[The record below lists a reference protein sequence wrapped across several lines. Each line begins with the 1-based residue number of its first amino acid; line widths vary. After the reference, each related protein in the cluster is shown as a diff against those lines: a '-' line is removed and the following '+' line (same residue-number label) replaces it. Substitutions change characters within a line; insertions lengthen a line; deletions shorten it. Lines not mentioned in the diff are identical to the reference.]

1 MSIPEAAPKSE
12 QSASKPIQNACT
24 TLQYRTMSEQELVKL
39 CLTEVFLKNGY
50 GDLHSLVQRDY
61 ENVSQAIEA
70 KTGILISISTL
81 KRLLKGDFA
90 RLPQV
95 ATLNAISRYLDYQHW
110 QDYRS
115 TVNSKNTIAATHSP
129 QRKLMFK
136 RSLPKT
142 LLYSSILSLLLVL
155 FITSRSSLK
164 DTGNTFEEAQFSVKK
179 VTATDIPNSVVFSY
193 NVDDIEADS
202 FFIQQSWDESRRVR
216 VYKKQYTLTDIY
228 FEPGYHTAKLMA
240 NNVIIKTLDVS
251 IPTED
256 WFFYA
261 KRRFPRGTANYIRT
275 ERYIQDGKLG
285 LEAQDLTKYKIN
297 SRAENNYI
305 YTYFPPKWPV
315 PSDNYIFRTRVRVQ
329 ELKKNPCPYLMLEVF
344 CQKNF
349 MYFISMPRGC
359 TSESKLQFGDLILD
373 GKTTDL
379 SALGANV
386 TEWIE
391 VKIKVRNRVVT
402 IYYGDK
408 KVYTCSYSKSAGK
421 ITGIGFISNGLCE
434 VDQVELKGL
443 DGKIFYQND
452 FEQIQ

>member
-1 MSIPEAAPKSE
+1 M
-12 QSASKPIQNACT
+12 
-24 TLQYRTMSEQELVKL
+24 

-61 ENVSQAIEA
+61 ENISQTIEA

-95 ATLNAISRYLDYQHW
+95 ATLNAISRYLGYPHW
-110 QDYRS
+110 QDYRAEVK
-115 TVNSKNTIAATHSP
+115 TKMPFVDAHTP
-129 QRKLMFK
+129 RRKFIF
-136 RSLPKT
+136 RRRLPKT
-142 LLYSSILSLLLVL
+142 LIYSSILSLLLVL

-164 DTGNTFEEAQFSVKK
+164 DTSTSFEEALFSVKK
-179 VTATDIPNSVVFSY
+179 VTANDIPNTVVFSY
-193 NVDDIEADS
+193 NVDGIDADS

-216 VYKKQYTLTDIY
+216 IYKKQYTLTDIY
-228 FEPGYHTAKLMA
+228 YEPGYHTAKLMA
-240 NNVIIKTLDVS
+240 NNVVIKTLGVS
-251 IPTED
+251 IPTAD

-261 KRRFPRGTANYIRT
+261 KQRFPRDTANYIRT
-275 ERYIQDGKLG
+275 EQYIQGGKLG
-285 LEAQDLTKYKIN
+285 LTAEGLALHKIN
-297 SRAENNYI
+297 SEIENNYV
-305 YTYFPPKWPV
+305 YTYFPSRWPV
-315 PSDNYIFRTRVRVQ
+315 HSDNYVFKTRVRVQ

-344 CQKNF
+344 CQQNF

-379 SALGANV
+379 SALGAKV

-391 VKIKVRNRVVT
+391 VKIEVRNRLVA

-408 KVYTCSYSKSAGK
+408 KVYTCRYSKSAGK
-421 ITGIGFISNGLCE
+421 ITGIGFISNALCKI
-434 VDQVELKGL
+434 DQVELKGL
-443 DGKIFYQND
+443 NGAFFYQND

>member
-1 MSIPEAAPKSE
+1 M
-12 QSASKPIQNACT
+12 SKPIQNACT
-24 TLQYRTMSEQELVKL
+24 TLQYRTMSEQELVKT
-39 CLTEVFLKNGY
+39 CLNEIFLRNGY
-50 GDLHSLVQRDY
+50 AGPHSLVQRDY

-95 ATLNAISRYLDYQHW
+95 ATLNAISRYLGYQHW

-115 TVNSKNTIAATHSP
+115 TVNSKTPIAATHSP
-129 QRKLMFK
+129 QRKFMFK

-164 DTGNTFEEAQFSVKK
+164 DTGTSFEEAQFSVKK
-179 VTATDIPNSVVFSY
+179 VTANDIPNSVVFSY
-193 NVDDIEADS
+193 NVDRIDADS
-202 FFIQQSWDESRRVR
+202 FFIQQSWDASRRVR

-275 ERYIQDGKLG
+275 EQYMQNGKLG
-285 LEAQDLTKYKIN
+285 LEAQDLTEYKIN

-305 YTYFPPKWPV
+305 YTYFPPRWPV
-315 PSDNYIFRTRVRVQ
+315 HSDNYVFKTRVRVQ
-329 ELKKNPCPYLMLEVF
+329 ELKKNPCPYFMLEVF

-349 MYFISMPRGC
+349 MYFISMPKGC

-452 FEQIQ
+452 FEQVQ

>member
-1 MSIPEAAPKSE
+1 LPIPEAVPKSG
-12 QSASKPIQNACT
+12 QSASKPIQNAYII
-24 TLQYRTMSEQELVKL
+24 LQHLNMSEQELVKM
-39 CLTEVFLKNGY
+39 CLTEVFLRNGY
-50 GDLHSLVQRDY
+50 AEPHSLVQRDY

-95 ATLNAISRYLDYQHW
+95 ATLNAISRYLGYQHW

-115 TVNSKNTIAATHSP
+115 ATKSKIPIAATHSP
-129 QRKLMFK
+129 RRKFMFQ

-164 DTGNTFEEAQFSVKK
+164 DAGAGMEKAQFSVKK
-179 VTATDIPNSVVFSY
+179 VTANDIPNTVIFSY
-193 NVDDIEADS
+193 DVADIEADS
-202 FFIQQSWDESRRVR
+202 FFIQQSWDKNRRVR
-216 VYKKQYTLTDIY
+216 VYKKQHTLTDIY
-228 FEPGYHTAKLMA
+228 YEPGYHTAKLIA
-240 NNVIIKTLDVS
+240 NDVVIKTTGVS
-251 IPTED
+251 IPTKD

-261 KRRFPRGTANYIRT
+261 KRRFPHGTPSYI
-275 ERYIQDGKLG
+275 YPKQPIQDGELG
-285 LEAQDLTKYKIN
+285 LQASDLGQHDLN
-297 SRAENNYI
+297 LGVENNYV
-305 YTYFPPKWPV
+305 YTYFPSRWPV
-315 PSDNYIFRTRVRVQ
+315 HSDNCIFKTRVRVQ

-344 CQKNF
+344 CQQNF

-379 SALGANV
+379 SALGADV
-386 TEWIE
+386 TTWME
-391 VKIKVRNRVVT
+391 VKIEVRNRLVT

-408 KVYTCSYSKSAGK
+408 KVYTGRYSKSAGK
-421 ITGIGFISNGLCE
+421 ITGIGFISNGLCKI
-434 VDQVELKGL
+434 DQVELKGL
-443 DGKIFYQND
+443 NGAVFYQNNFD
-452 FEQIQ
+452 QIQ

>member
-1 MSIPEAAPKSE
+1 MG
-12 QSASKPIQNACT
+12 
-24 TLQYRTMSEQELVKL
+24 
-39 CLTEVFLKNGY
+39 LTEVFLRNGY
-50 GDLHSLVQRDY
+50 TAPHSLAQRDY

-115 TVNSKNTIAATHSP
+115 TVNSKIPIADTRSP
-129 QRKLMFK
+129 QRKFMFQ

-142 LLYSSILSLLLVL
+142 LLFPSILSLLLVL

-164 DTGNTFEEAQFSVKK
+164 DAGAGLEQAQFSVKK
-179 VTATDIPNSVVFSY
+179 VTANDIPNTVVFSY

-202 FFIQQSWDESRRVR
+202 FFIQQSWDKNRRVR
-216 VYKKQYTLTDIY
+216 VYQKQHTLTDIY
-228 FEPGYHTAKLMA
+228 YEPGFHTAKLIA
-240 NNVIIKTLDVS
+240 NDVVIKTLGVS
-251 IPTED
+251 IPTRD

-261 KRRFPRGTANYIRT
+261 KKRFPHGIPSYIHPKQP
-275 ERYIQDGKLG
+275 IQNGELG
-285 LEAQDLTKYKIN
+285 LQAADLGQHGLKVEE
-297 SRAENNYI
+297 ENNYVH
-305 YTYFPPKWPV
+305 TYFPSRWTV
-315 PSDNYIFRTRVRVQ
+315 HSDNCIFKTRVRVQ

-344 CQKNF
+344 CQQNF
-349 MYFISMPRGC
+349 MYFITMPKGC

-379 SALGANV
+379 SALGADV

-391 VKIKVRNRVVT
+391 VKIEVRNRHVA
-402 IYYGDK
+402 IFYGDK
-408 KVYTCSYSKSAGK
+408 KVYSCSYSKSAGK
-421 ITGIGFISNGLCE
+421 ITGIGFISNGLCKI
-434 VDQVELKGL
+434 DQVELKGL
-443 DGKIFYQND
+443 NGALFYRND

>member
-1 MSIPEAAPKSE
+1 MSIPEAAPKSG
-12 QSASKPIQNACT
+12 QSASKPVQNACT

-50 GDLHSLVQRDY
+50 GDLHSLAQRDY

-95 ATLNAISRYLDYQHW
+95 ATLNAISRYLGCHNW
-110 QDYRS
+110 QDYRAETKAKTPFGDTS
-115 TVNSKNTIAATHSP
+115 SS
-129 QRKLMFK
+129 QRQFMFP
-136 RSLPKT
+136 RRLPKI
-142 LLYSSILSLLLVL
+142 LLYSSILSLLVVL

-164 DTGNTFEEAQFSVKK
+164 DTGTSFEEAQFSVKK
-179 VTATDIPNSVVFSY
+179 VTANDIPNSVVFSY
-193 NVDDIEADS
+193 NVDGINADS
-202 FFIQQSWDESRRVR
+202 FFIQQSWDKNRRVR
-216 VYKKQYTLTDIY
+216 VYKKQHTLTDIY
-228 FEPGYHTAKLMA
+228 YEPGYHTAKLIA
-240 NNVIIKTLDVS
+240 NDVVIKTLGVS
-251 IPTED
+251 IPTKD

-261 KRRFPRGTANYIRT
+261 KRRFPHGIPSYIHP
-275 ERYIQDGKLG
+275 EQSIQGGELG
-285 LEAQDLTKYKIN
+285 LQASDLGQNELNIGV
-297 SRAENNYI
+297 ENNYV
-305 YTYFPPKWPV
+305 YTYFPPQWPV
-315 PSDNYIFRTRVRVQ
+315 HSDNCVFKTRVRVQ

-344 CQKNF
+344 CQQNF
-349 MYFISMPRGC
+349 MYFISMPKGC
-359 TSESKLQFGDLILD
+359 TSESKLQFSDLILD

-386 TEWIE
+386 TEWME
-391 VKIKVRNRVVT
+391 VKIEVRNRLVT
-402 IYYGDK
+402 INYGDK
-408 KVYTCSYSKSAGK
+408 KVYTGRYSKSAGK

-452 FEQIQ
+452 FEQVQ

>member
-1 MSIPEAAPKSE
+1 MPIPETAPKSE

-24 TLQYRTMSEQELVKL
+24 TLQYRTMSEQELVKT
-39 CLTEVFLKNGY
+39 CLNEIFLRNGY
-50 GDLHSLVQRDY
+50 AKPHSLVQRDY

-95 ATLNAISRYLDYQHW
+95 ATLNAISRYLGYQHW

-115 TVNSKNTIAATHSP
+115 TVNSKTPIAATHSP
-129 QRKLMFK
+129 QRKFMFK

-164 DTGNTFEEAQFSVKK
+164 DTGTSFEEAQFSVKK
-179 VTATDIPNSVVFSY
+179 VTANDIPNSVVFSY
-193 NVDDIEADS
+193 NVDRIDADS
-202 FFIQQSWDESRRVR
+202 FFIQQSWDASRRVR

-228 FEPGYHTAKLMA
+228 YEPGYHTAKLMA

-261 KRRFPRGTANYIRT
+261 KRRFPHGIPSYI
-275 ERYIQDGKLG
+275 YPKQPIQDGELG
-285 LEAQDLTKYKIN
+285 LQASDLGQHGLN
-297 SRAENNYI
+297 VVEDNNYV
-305 YTYFPPKWPV
+305 YTYFPSRWPV
-315 PSDNYIFRTRVRVQ
+315 HSDNYVFKTRVRVQ

-344 CQKNF
+344 CQQNF

-379 SALGANV
+379 SALGADV
-386 TEWIE
+386 TTWME
-391 VKIKVRNRVVT
+391 VKIEVRNRLVT

-408 KVYTCSYSKSAGK
+408 KVYTGRYSKSAGK
-421 ITGIGFISNGLCE
+421 ITGIGFISNGLCKI
-434 VDQVELKGL
+434 DQVELKGL
-443 DGKIFYQND
+443 NGAVFHQNNFD
-452 FEQIQ
+452 QIQ

>member
-1 MSIPEAAPKSE
+1 MSIPEEAPKSE
-12 QSASKPIQNACT
+12 QSASKPIQNACIR
-24 TLQYRTMSEQELVKL
+24 LQHRIMNEQDLVKM
-39 CLTEVFLKNGY
+39 CLTEVFSKNGY
-50 GDLHSLVQRDY
+50 ADSHSLVQRDY
-61 ENVSQAIEA
+61 ENVSQAIEI
-70 KTGILISISTL
+70 KTGTLISISTL

-95 ATLNAISRYLDYQHW
+95 ATLNAISRYLGYQHW
-110 QDYRS
+110 QEYRAE
-115 TVNSKNTIAATHSP
+115 VRAKMPILAASP
-129 QRKLMFK
+129 PRRRFVFQR
-136 RSLPKT
+136 RLPKT

-164 DTGNTFEEAQFSVKK
+164 DTSASFEEAKFSVKK
-179 VTATDIPNSVVFSY
+179 VTANDIPNTVVFSY
-193 NVDDIEADS
+193 NVDGIDADS

-228 FEPGYHTAKLMA
+228 YEPGYHTAKLIA

-251 IPTED
+251 IPTAD

-261 KRRFPRGTANYIRT
+261 KRSFSGGTPSYIRT
-275 ERYIQDGKLG
+275 EQYIQDGKLG
-285 LEAQDLTKYKIN
+285 LQASDLVKHNLNPMEEN
-297 SRAENNYI
+297 SYI
-305 YTYFPPKWPV
+305 YTYFPSEWPV
-315 PSDNYIFRTRVRVQ
+315 HSDNYVFKTRVRIQ

-349 MYFISMPRGC
+349 MYFISMPKGC
-359 TSESKLQFGDLILD
+359 ASESKLQFGDLLVD

-386 TEWIE
+386 TEWMELKIE
-391 VKIKVRNRVVT
+391 VKNRVAT

-408 KVYTCSYSKSAGK
+408 QVYTGRYTKSAGK

-443 DGKIFYQND
+443 DGKFFYQND
-452 FEQIQ
+452 FEQVQ